1 VAYFACNPVIELLSR
16 FRHEWQKRP
25 MKDMEDNPEFY
36 IPAAAADGPVLT
48 TVQDMGLVSLS

>member
-1 VAYFACNPVIELLSR
+1 
-16 FRHEWQKRP
+16 